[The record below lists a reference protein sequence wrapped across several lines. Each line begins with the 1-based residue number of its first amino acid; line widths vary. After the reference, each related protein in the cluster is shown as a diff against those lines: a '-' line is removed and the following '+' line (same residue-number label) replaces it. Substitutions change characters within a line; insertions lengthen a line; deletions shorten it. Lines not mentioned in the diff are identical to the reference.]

1 MVKKPNKSAQH
12 ELIECDF
19 EYYLFQKQLELLTQ
33 QEYDE
38 LDRCIDKIESMT
50 WQQMYQTSSRS
61 QKRGL
66 NWEPIQGQKT
76 ASGNI
81 IASIRVT
88 KKFRARVT
96 RSGKYMKFI
105 SLHPD
110 HDSAYRQKGGEDI

>member
-1 MVKKPNKSAQH
+1 MAKNKNKSTQH
-12 ELIECDF
+12 ELVECDLEF
-19 EYYLFQKQLELLTQ
+19 PLFQKQIKSLTQ

-50 WQQMYQTSSRS
+50 WQQIYQTSSRS

-66 NWEPIQGQKT
+66 NWEPLQGQKT
-76 ASGNI
+76 ASGCI

-96 RSGKYMKFI
+96 RTEKYMKFI
-105 SLHPD
+105 SLHSD
-110 HDSAYRQKGGEDI
+110 HDSAYQKKGGEDV